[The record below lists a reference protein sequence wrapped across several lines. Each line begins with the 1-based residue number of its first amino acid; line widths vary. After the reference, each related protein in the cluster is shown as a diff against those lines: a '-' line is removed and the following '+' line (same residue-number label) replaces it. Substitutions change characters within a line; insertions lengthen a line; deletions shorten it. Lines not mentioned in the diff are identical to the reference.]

1 MSTSSITLDHD
12 LELNLRY
19 LKDTLNDQGESYD
32 LPDVIYL
39 RGIVLRINDQL
50 AQLEDTLR

>member
-1 MSTSSITLDHD
+1 MSTTSIPLDHD

>member
-1 MSTSSITLDHD
+1 MSTSSITLDYA

-19 LKDTLNDQGESYD
+19 LKDALNDQGSSYD
-32 LPDVIYL
+32 LSDVIYL